1 MLTIPGVRLEGQA
14 LRFSIRR
21 LNVATVIY
29 FFSGTGNSFKIAEAL
44 SKKIGN
50 ARVIPVSAAA
60 PEDLDGVSS
69 VGLVFP
75 VLMFGIPLYVRDF
88 LKKTASHF
96 GGKYAFFVASNGG
109 NVAGSFSQIAR
120 LVKSGHTRSS
130 YHSFVVPRKNF
141 NREEF
146 DSRVDG
152 IAASVATE
160 KIVQAERRSFSDRV
174 ILTGILNVL
183 GNAMMRRAFTASEKC
198 SGCGSCYRICPANN
212 ITMVDGKPRWSTHCN
227 VCYGCVNWCQAKAI
241 QAKLDPEYYYRSP
254 LVESA
259 SELHIR

>member
-1 MLTIPGVRLEGQA
+1 
-14 LRFSIRR
+14 
-21 LNVATVIY
+21 VATVIY
-29 FFSGTGNSFKIAEAL
+29 YFSGTGNSFKIAEAL
-44 SKKIGN
+44 SKKISN
-50 ARVIPVSAAA
+50 VRIVPVSAAD

-75 VLMFGIPLYVRDF
+75 VLMFGIPVYVRDF
-88 LKKTASHF
+88 LKKTASGF
-96 GGKYAFFVASNGG
+96 DGTYAFFVASNGG

-120 LVKSGHTRSS
+120 LVKSAHGRSS

-146 DSRVDG
+146 DRRVDE
-152 IAASVATE
+152 IAASVVAE

-198 SGCGSCYRICPANN
+198 TGCGSCYKLCPANN

-227 VCYGCVNWCQAKAI
+227 VCYGCVNWCPSKAI
-241 QAKLDPEYYYRSP
+241 QAKLDPAYYYRSP